1 MRVRIRDQLLLT
13 MFILFVAIVTVF
25 ARSDSDPCL
34 DTEDVD
40 ISKLKMP
47 EKYANLT
54 PPWIRADGT
63 AAKVTKSNGLS
74 YHWIWMKSLAV
85 TGLSKLVDDVITF
98 LSDNNCYFVP
108 VGPSVRSA
116 ILKEKT
122 VYLSGEVSC
131 ELHELYGKCI
141 SKFGS
146 SGCSLYPLE
155 DGGWGAFRLEIGDAS
170 SNRSTYKIK
179 AEPIVLHEWRSLIG
193 APSGHWRFTV
203 DTLAIFDDGI
213 GHAYVIDPTHQGY
226 HHLCDKK
233 LALPTDDWADWSHN
247 QPLKVLGFY
256 ELRTAGFSA
265 KNESLQRYINE
276 EVKMIDKR
284 DAQKF
289 YCENVM
295 NGVVDF
301 ARQTPICHTR
311 FLDRDD
317 QNWISAVRW
326 TMIDELGENW
336 NSTIGN
342 AVDKL
347 QTVFSTDHKLVDIR
361 HRLLHRVPSSDASLF
376 ITQEPSIIEDG
387 KPMIKVHSRPI
398 LDMTTKP
405 PQEDPKPNEDDDSEE
420 YAVPYRV
427 EIARPVE
434 RENEYNQHNAMNVGL
449 PVMKFD
455 KVEENELDD
464 VAAYALGSTTSRKK

>member
-1 MRVRIRDQLLLT
+1 
-13 MFILFVAIVTVF
+13 
-25 ARSDSDPCL
+25 
-34 DTEDVD
+34 
-40 ISKLKMP
+40 
-47 EKYANLT
+47 
-54 PPWIRADGT
+54 
-63 AAKVTKSNGLS
+63 
-74 YHWIWMKSLAV
+74 MKSLAV

-146 SGCSLYPLE
+146 SGCSLYPIE

-233 LALPTDDWADWSHN
+233 LAPPTDDWADWSHN

-256 ELRTAGFSA
+256 ELRAAGFSA

-289 YCENVM
+289 YCENVLK
-295 NGVVDF
+295 GV
-301 ARQTPICHTR
+301 ASLEGNTPICHAR
-311 FLDRDD
+311 FPDRDD
-317 QNWISAVRW
+317 HNWISTMRQ
-326 TMIDELGENW
+326 TMINEMGENW
-336 NSTIGN
+336 NSTIGSAADQLE
-342 AVDKL
+342 AVFL
-347 QTVFSTDHKLVDIR
+347 TDHQLVDVR
-361 HRLLHRVPSSDASLF
+361 HRLLHRVPSSDASFF

-387 KPMIKVHSRPI
+387 KPMIKDSSQVHSRPI
-398 LDMTTKP
+398 LDMGAEPPILPPEYPNSPRAQPNEHLEFVESPVEGAGMDPIAIQIHKDHKP
-405 PQEDPKPNEDDDSEE
+405 DEKEDPEE
-420 YAVPYRV
+420 YVEPTRV
-427 EIARPVE
+427 EIGRPVE
-434 RENEYNQHNAMNVGL
+434 RENEYNQNNAIEL
-449 PVMKFD
+449 PVMRFD
-455 KVEENELDD
+455 KVEENGLPD
-464 VAAYALGSTTSRKK
+464 VAASALDGTTSGGSYRRISSFIPIFLYFLI